1 MKVHI
6 SLNVNDLNRSVE
18 FYSRMLGSD
27 PVKFIPAETSGPSAA
42 KQGYAKFD
50 IPNPPLNLALNERPV
65 SRGAGLSHLG
75 LQVESSDEVV
85 EFKKRWEDSG
95 LITAEEMDVIC
106 CYARQDKA
114 WVRDPDGIEWEA
126 FTVLENVG
134 LAETTDSACCA
145 GENASGL
152 EADARA
158 REEDVTKPAEGQSP
172 LPVSS
177 SSCC

>member
-6 SLNVNDLNRSVE
+6 SLNVNDLSSSVE
-18 FYSRMLGSD
+18 FYRKMLGSD
-27 PVKFIPAETSGPSAA
+27 PVKFLPADTEGTSPAN
-42 KQGYAKFD
+42 QGYAKFD
-50 IPNPPLNLALNERPV
+50 ISNPPLNLALNERPV
-65 SRGAGLSHLG
+65 SRGEGLSHLG
-75 LQVESSDEVV
+75 LQVESSDEVL

-114 WVRDPDGIEWEA
+114 WVRDPDGNEWEA

-134 LAETTDSACCA
+134 VSKTADAACCA
-145 GENASGL
+145 GENVSGL
-152 EADARA
+152 EAAASVPGVEADTAK
-158 REEDVTKPAEGQSP
+158 DKSS
-172 LPVSS
+172 LPVST